1 MRINEIL
8 KENIF
13 TTDYH
18 KVMQAVAELYKNH
31 YDINVWENGEAHD
44 EAAKVLLKVH
54 PTQEEL
60 EFIIANS
67 QLPERFMDLDF
78 PINDELMFNGA
89 GASDDD
95 VVEGDLD
102 EDADL
107 EEEPASRALCTS
119 GKPNAALGASQLAS
133 CKSQGYRGRHGNKS
147 HKIGNERTTV
157 KGKKIKGK
165 KYGGPL
171 PDWS

>member
-1 MRINEIL
+1 M
-8 KENIF
+8 
-13 TTDYH
+13 D
-18 KVMQAVAELYKNH
+18 AVAQLYDTH
-31 YDINVWENGEAHD
+31 YGINVWENAEAHD

-54 PTQEEL
+54 PTAEEL

-67 QLPERFMDLDF
+67 ELPERFLDLDF
-78 PINDELMFNGA
+78 PINDDLMYNGSGSRA
-89 GASDDD
+89 DD

-102 EDADL
+102 EDSDL

-119 GKPNAALGASQLAS
+119 GKPNNALGASQLAS